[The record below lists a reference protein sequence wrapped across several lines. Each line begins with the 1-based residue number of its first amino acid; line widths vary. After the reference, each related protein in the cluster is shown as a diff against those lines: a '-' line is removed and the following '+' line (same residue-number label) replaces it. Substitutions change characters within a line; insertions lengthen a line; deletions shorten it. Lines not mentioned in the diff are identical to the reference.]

1 MTDAPVLEMR
11 DVTVSIN
18 GNPVVDHLS
27 LHVDPGETLA
37 LVGESGCGKSLT
49 ALSVLNLLPDVA
61 TRSAG
66 AINLQ
71 GSRIDTLSQRQMD
84 AVRGSRIGMIF
95 QEPVASLDPLMRI
108 GRQITEALRL
118 SGPVSS
124 TEAEKR
130 AIAMLDRVGIREPA
144 LRVTQYPFEL
154 SGGMC
159 QRVMIAIAMIRQPA
173 LLIADEPTTALDVTI
188 QAQILELM
196 ADLRRDLGTAV
207 LLITHDMGVVAEIA
221 DRIAVMY
228 AGRIVETGPVNE
240 VLGTPAHPY
249 TALLLRTVPR
259 IDGPRK
265 KMLPAIEGIVPEA
278 TDWPEGCRFRDRCPL
293 ATEICAEMP
302 PLAAKGTETHRA
314 ACWHS
319 DRVAEVA

>member
-124 TEAEKR
+124 TEAENR

-302 PLAAKGTETHRA
+302 PLAAKGRESHRA

>member
-302 PLAAKGTETHRA
+302 PLAAKGRESHRA